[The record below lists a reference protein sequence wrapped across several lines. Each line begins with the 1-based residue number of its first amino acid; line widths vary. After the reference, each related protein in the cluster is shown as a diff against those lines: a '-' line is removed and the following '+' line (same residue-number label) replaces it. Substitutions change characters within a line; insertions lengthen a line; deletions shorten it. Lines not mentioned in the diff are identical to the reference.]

1 MTDTSETKKEYDLKY
16 QKQNIRQIK
25 LNINKRTEPDLIEWI
40 EKQDNVQGY
49 LKQLIK
55 NDMIRKGAKQ

>member
-1 MTDTSETKKEYDLKY
+1 MTDTSETKKKYDLKY

-40 EKQDNVQGY
+40 DKQDNVQGY
-49 LKQLIK
+49 LKQLIR